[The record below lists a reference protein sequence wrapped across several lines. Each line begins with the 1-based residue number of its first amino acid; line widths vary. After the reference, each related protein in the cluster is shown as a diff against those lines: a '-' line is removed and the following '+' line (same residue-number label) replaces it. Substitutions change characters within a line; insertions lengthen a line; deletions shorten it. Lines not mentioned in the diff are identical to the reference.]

1 MDAKEKKQRLVKL
14 APAIKEILAKKFT
27 IDAQMSNAISL
38 LVDKLV
44 EKGWAVPDPE
54 TWTLGLQF
62 LDEAKR
68 DTKSCRLLYSKKA
81 YAHAVYHLQQSVEK
95 AVKGYVL
102 IEGFYNA
109 NEIKEIV
116 THESPLV
123 IIKALTEKTG
133 MKYDAVKRN
142 DKETL
147 SKIRDAELIMSNEE
161 KRMDMAKIGTPAILA
176 ALNDIEGFHRLT
188 DGIVKEI
195 NPKLKTEGLRS
206 LSDLDIRKFNVPT
219 DLLVLALLTFPHW
232 SYSRYPG
239 GRITPVDY
247 TLRFGVVRECKKISL
262 ILEKETN
269 TLGLSAKSQ
278 QALL

>member
-14 APAIKEILAKKFT
+14 APAIKEILDKKFP

-44 EKGWAVPDPE
+44 EKGWSDPDPE
-54 TWTLGLQF
+54 TRTLGIQF
-62 LDEAKR
+62 IHEAKR
-68 DTKSCRLLYSKKA
+68 DIKSCRLLYSKKA

-102 IEGFYNA
+102 IEGFYHA
-109 NEIKEIV
+109 NEIKEIT

-161 KRMDMAKIGTPAILA
+161 KRVDMAKIGTPAILA
-176 ALNDIEGFHRLT
+176 ALNEIEGFHRLAE
-188 DGIVKEI
+188 GIVKEI
-195 NPKLKTEGLRS
+195 NPKLKAEGLRS
-206 LSDLDIRKFNVPT
+206 LSDLDIRKFSVPT

-232 SYSRYPG
+232 LYSRYPD
-239 GRITPVDY
+239 GRIIPADY
-247 TLRFGVVRECKKISL
+247 TPHLGVVRECKEISL
-262 ILEKETN
+262 ILEKGIDVLMREKF
-269 TLGLSAKSQ
+269 LP
-278 QALL
+278 

>member
-14 APAIKEILAKKFT
+14 APAIKGILAKKFP

-38 LVDKLV
+38 LVDKLI
-44 EKGWAVPDPE
+44 EKGWAIPDPG
-54 TWTLGLQF
+54 TRLLGIQF
-62 LDEAKR
+62 LHEAKR
-68 DTKSCRLLYSKKA
+68 DTISCRLLYSKKA

-102 IEGFYNA
+102 IEGFYHA
-109 NEIKEIV
+109 NEIKEIT

-161 KRMDMAKIGTPAILA
+161 KRADMAKIGTPAILA
-176 ALNDIEGFHRLT
+176 ALNEILRFHRLA

-195 NPKLKTEGLRS
+195 NPKLKDEGLRS
-206 LSDLDIRKFNVPT
+206 LSDLDIRKFSVPT

-239 GRITPVDY
+239 GRITPADY
-247 TLRFGVVRECKKISL
+247 TLDLGIVRHCKRISL
-262 ILEKETN
+262 ILEREIY
-269 TLGLSAKSQ
+269 TLLASS
-278 QALL
+278 